1 MEFLLVE
8 INFVVVK
15 LVCVCVDEWIVCML
29 EKLCYVVGVFGLIN
43 CMVFIF
49 LDVNDLV
56 FCNIIFDGLVVVY
69 WEFIKVLVE
78 GGVDLIL
85 IEIVF
90 DIFNVKVVVFVVKME
105 FEVLGVELLIM
116 IFGIIIDVFGCMFFG

>member
-1 MEFLLVE
+1 M
-8 INFVVVK
+8 
-15 LVCVCVDEWIVCML
+15 
-29 EKLCYVVGVFGLIN
+29 
-43 CMVFIF
+43 
-49 LDVNDLV
+49 
-56 FCNIIFDGLVVVY
+56 
-69 WEFIKVLVE
+69 LVE

-90 DIFNVKVVVFVVKME
+90 DIFNVKVVVFVVKTE